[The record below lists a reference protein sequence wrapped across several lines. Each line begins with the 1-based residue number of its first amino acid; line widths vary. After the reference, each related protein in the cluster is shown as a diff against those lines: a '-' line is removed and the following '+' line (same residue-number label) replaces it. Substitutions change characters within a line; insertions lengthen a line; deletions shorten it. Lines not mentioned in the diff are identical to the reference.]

1 MPPSAEHTPCSSSE
15 FEPGAARFSHFR
27 VEALVRG
34 PSSRERALRASQL
47 LLELA
52 AEMPSEDTMTLTLT
66 GDGDGS
72 VTIDLFAAG
81 NPDDFGENLIWACQ
95 DAIRWSDLPATDQ
108 LAPTT
113 PTTVV
118 ELRARVGRPGT
129 QSQLDFEEPTTH
141 GATLPTPDLRP
152 APQLWPVGYLDDGID
167 LLKALR
173 QVRGQVRVH
182 FSAASAVERAMV
194 LDLTANSVQALD
206 PLTHARYVGDPVR
219 IRCLA
224 SQDGPGLSPRF
235 RAMLR
240 RFGLGLELAVVDM
253 ASAEGL
259 RAWRGDPRSL
269 EGAVQP
275 LAVAQCLLRLPAA
288 GATASLCGVKTIEPP
303 LVQAPMVDDLPHAD
317 AYLRLG
323 TALTTAGERTAVR
336 MDPRDLLLHT
346 HILGVPGSGKSSLL
360 AALIHGMAENGLG
373 VTVLDPHGT
382 LVTRIIRELP
392 TTAVRRTLVVRCGD
406 KDHPTP
412 FNAIGG
418 SASPM
423 VSETIVQ
430 VLRELLDPGNR
441 GFLGPRYERVHGL
454 LQQVGVI
461 LFGDR
466 ACLPLIPMLLSDQ
479 DQIRILAEAVEP
491 QAPDLASDL
500 LNELGRMTP
509 SEFADLAGWFKS
521 KFQRMLGTAVM
532 RSILGTGL
540 DAVDLRSVIDKQEL
554 LLVDLAAPTIGQ
566 TSAQLLGE
574 MWLAKHWAELARR
587 SSPDTPHLLVVDE
600 AHLFASGML
609 PRILTEGRKF
619 GIGVLLAHQN
629 IEQLTDQLREAAMA
643 ATSTVVA
650 FRSGAREAAV
660 TSIRLGNWPGGD
672 LTRLPNL
679 TAAVSLSRQH
689 QQSTPFTLTVDHND
703 RAELD
708 QDAAEAQEQAVIMA
722 SRELLTVPYEGHAPI
737 GQNEI
742 RHRIRQLIRSTTQP
756 PEDPAEFLA
765 TLQHH
770 PGAHS

>member
-1 MPPSAEHTPCSSSE
+1 
-15 FEPGAARFSHFR
+15 
-27 VEALVRG
+27 
-34 PSSRERALRASQL
+34 
-47 LLELA
+47 
-52 AEMPSEDTMTLTLT
+52 
-66 GDGDGS
+66 
-72 VTIDLFAAG
+72 
-81 NPDDFGENLIWACQ
+81 
-95 DAIRWSDLPATDQ
+95 
-108 LAPTT
+108 
-113 PTTVV
+113 
-118 ELRARVGRPGT
+118 
-129 QSQLDFEEPTTH
+129 
-141 GATLPTPDLRP
+141 
-152 APQLWPVGYLDDGID
+152 
-167 LLKALR
+167 
-173 QVRGQVRVH
+173 
-182 FSAASAVERAMV
+182 
-194 LDLTANSVQALD
+194 
-206 PLTHARYVGDPVR
+206 
-219 IRCLA
+219 
-224 SQDGPGLSPRF
+224 
-235 RAMLR
+235 
-240 RFGLGLELAVVDM
+240 
-253 ASAEGL
+253 
-259 RAWRGDPRSL
+259 
-269 EGAVQP
+269 
-275 LAVAQCLLRLPAA
+275 
-288 GATASLCGVKTIEPP
+288 
-303 LVQAPMVDDLPHAD
+303 MVDDLPHAD

-336 MDPRDLLLHT
+336 MYPRDLLLHT

-479 DQIRILAEAVEP
+479 NQIRILAEAVEP

-619 GIGVLLAHQN
+619 GIGVVLAHQN

-708 QDAAEAQEQAVIMA
+708 QDAADAQEQAVIMA